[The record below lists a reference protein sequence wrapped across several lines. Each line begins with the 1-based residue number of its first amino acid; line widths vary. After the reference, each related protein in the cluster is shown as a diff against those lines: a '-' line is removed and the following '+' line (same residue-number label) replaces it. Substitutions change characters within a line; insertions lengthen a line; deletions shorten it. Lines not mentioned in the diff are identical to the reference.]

1 MDYNKKTLPVIN
13 SLFIE
18 EGYMCFGVYNKEGE
32 NKNKLCLYDVTND
45 DVRFFPLVL
54 DDENIFYPKS
64 DKGAYFISHV
74 IYNEYEELQ
83 DEKLKVYDKN
93 TLKLISDIYISKL
106 VKKWEDHSN
115 IVECAKLNEDKV
127 LIIFEMS
134 PLNFSLR
141 DLFSNDD
148 LDTFLCISIYDINE
162 NKFNIIKEI
171 KGDFYDID
179 FDMTDKVIK
188 CISDNDEEDNT
199 AFYYK
204 MAQDCKSLILE
215 KKEIIK
221 DNVIIREDGKDSC
234 FEDRDFGLEIIEKN
248 YNKKKKSSIIYKA
261 LKTGKE
267 IYTQQLKMFDDTDYE
282 IVENMNLL
290 MISESRGNAG
300 YLHIYEKINDDFCFV
315 ETIGFEGE
323 PNMCAYNEYEMV
335 TAEDENGLIILSK
348 K

>member
-13 SLFIE
+13 GLVIE
-18 EGYMCFGVYNKEGE
+18 EGYMCLGVYNKEGE

-64 DKGAYFISHV
+64 DNGAYFISHT
-74 IYNEYEELQ
+74 IYDEDEEFKE
-83 DEKLKVYDKN
+83 DRLKVFDKDR
-93 TLKLISDIYISKL
+93 LDLECDIPISKL
-106 VKKWEDHSN
+106 VNGWDEDGN
-115 IVECAKLNEDKV
+115 VVECSRLNENKI
-127 LIIFEMS
+127 LIIFEIS

-141 DLFSNDD
+141 DLFSDDD

-188 CISDNDEEDNT
+188 FISDNDEEDVV
-199 AFYYK
+199 FYYK
-204 MAQDCKSLILE
+204 LSDNYEDLTLE
-215 KKEIIK
+215 KKEMIKVNVINRDDDK
-221 DNVIIREDGKDSC
+221 DNYFADI
-234 FEDRDFGLEIIEKN
+234 DFGLEIIRKN

-290 MISESRGNAG
+290 MISEGKGNAG

-323 PNMCAYNEYEMV
+323 PNICAYNEYDMV
-335 TAEDENGLIILSK
+335 TAEDENGVIIFTK

>member
-13 SLFIE
+13 SLVIK
-18 EGYMCFGVYNKEGE
+18 EGYMCLGVYNKEGE

-64 DKGAYFISHV
+64 DKGAYFISHT
-74 IYNEYEELQ
+74 IC
-83 DEKLKVYDKN
+83 DEDGEFKEDRLKVFDKDR
-93 TLKLISDIYISKL
+93 LDLECDIPISKL
-106 VKKWEDHSN
+106 VNGWDEDGN
-115 IVECAKLNEDKV
+115 IVECSRLNEDKI
-127 LIIFEMS
+127 LIIFEIS

-171 KGDFYDID
+171 KGDLYDIE

-188 CISDNDEEDNT
+188 FISANDEEDNT

-204 MAQDCKSLILE
+204 MAQGCKSLILE

-221 DNVIIREDGKDSC
+221 DSVIIREDGKDSY

-248 YNKKKKSSIIYKA
+248 YNKKKKSYIIYKA
-261 LKTGKE
+261 LKTGKQ

-300 YLHIYEKINDDFCFV
+300 YLHIYEKINDDFCFA
-315 ETIGFEGE
+315 ETMGFEGF
-323 PNMCAYNEYEMV
+323 PDICIYDEYDMV
-335 TAEDENGLIILSK
+335 TAQDENGLIILSK